1 MCFELANIN
10 CNLVGMNFIRI
21 IDLLDLLAC
30 IFGKKKC
37 TFLKIIS
44 GNLMV
49 NMWVP
54 WFKKYIVQY
63 LLKEVFNGTDFAR

>member
-1 MCFELANIN
+1 
-10 CNLVGMNFIRI
+10 
-21 IDLLDLLAC
+21 
-30 IFGKKKC
+30 
-37 TFLKIIS
+37 
-44 GNLMV
+44 MV